1 MIDADLRRGAHN
13 LLRNCAGG
21 KSGDRVLIAG
31 ESGPNPYYEPELVQA
46 VGEVAAEL
54 GMEPACLL
62 ADPPESAT
70 DFPLNVAEAMQDA
83 DISVFLSRLG
93 DRVRFAP
100 QQGQGTK
107 VMCYALTREYLAS
120 AFGTTDHTA
129 TEAVLAL
136 LTGTISGAS
145 RYRIRTADG
154 TDLAADLPTGGG
166 EASLIPFSLK
176 LFPTMIFP
184 PIRFR
189 SLIGMLT
196 VSRFVLS
203 SSTRAY
209 DESVLMVPSPIRV
222 TVEDGLMTEFSGE
235 AHVVDAFR
243 SQCERAAALTGGEPY
258 RLNSWHTGVN
268 PFTFY
273 DRDPYAD
280 LERWGSVAYGSPRYT
295 HIHAAG
301 RDPGDISIQ
310 LFDASIG
317 FDDDWLWR
325 DGRFVFLDRPDVREL
340 LDRSGQTHVTSD
352 VCLDIGV

>member
-1 MIDADLRRGAHN
+1 MIDADLRKGAHN
-13 LLRNCAGG
+13 LLCNCAGG

-31 ESGPNPYYEPELVQA
+31 ESGPNPYYEPELAQA

-54 GMEPACLL
+54 GMEPACLP
-62 ADPPESAT
+62 AEPPESAT
-70 DFPLNVAEAMQDA
+70 DFPLNVAEAMRDA
-83 DISVFLSRLG
+83 DVSVFLSRLG

-100 QQGQGTK
+100 LQGKGTK

-136 LTGTISGAS
+136 LTEAISGAS

-154 TDLAADLPTGGG
+154 TDLAADLPTG
-166 EASLIPFSLK
+166 EAEANLIPFSLK
-176 LFPTMIFP
+176 LFPTMIFQP
-184 PIRFR
+184 VRFR
-189 SLIGMLT
+189 GLNGMLI

-209 DESVLMVPSPIRV
+209 DDSVLLVPTPIRV
-222 TVEDGLMTEFSGE
+222 TVEDGLMTEFRGE
-235 AHVVDAFR
+235 AETVSAFR

-301 RDPGDISIQ
+301 REPGDISIQ

-317 FDDDWLWR
+317 FDDEWLWR
-325 DGRFVFLDRPDVREL
+325 DGRFVFLNRPDVREL